1 MRQKTTSRLPAHL
14 SLQHSSVQ
22 ILHPKAFSPVSII
35 ITTSALSHQPRVRH
49 QLLPHTRVLFK
60 DTMNYTS
67 TELIALKSP
76 MTKNA
81 SLVFFLHT
89 AAKIIILL
97 AIVDV
102 LRVLLRQVQVYLDQ
116 HGHEHHE
123 IHGPQRVRLVRRRRR
138 RFDDDVLGF
147 PF

>member
-1 MRQKTTSRLPAHL
+1 
-14 SLQHSSVQ
+14 
-22 ILHPKAFSPVSII
+22 
-35 ITTSALSHQPRVRH
+35 
-49 QLLPHTRVLFK
+49 
-60 DTMNYTS
+60 
-67 TELIALKSP
+67 

-116 HGHEHHE
+116 HGHERHE

-138 RFDDDVLGF
+138 FDDDVLGF

>member
-1 MRQKTTSRLPAHL
+1 MNTTS
-14 SLQHSSVQ
+14 S
-22 ILHPKAFSPVSII
+22 
-35 ITTSALSHQPRVRH
+35 
-49 QLLPHTRVLFK
+49 
-60 DTMNYTS
+60 
-67 TELIALKSP
+67 ELIALKSP

-102 LRVLLRQVQVYLDQ
+102 LRVLIRQAQVYLDQ
-116 HGHEHHE
+116 HGREHNE

-138 RFDDDVLGF
+138 FDDDVLGF

>member
-1 MRQKTTSRLPAHL
+1 
-14 SLQHSSVQ
+14 
-22 ILHPKAFSPVSII
+22 
-35 ITTSALSHQPRVRH
+35 
-49 QLLPHTRVLFK
+49 
-60 DTMNYTS
+60 MNKTS

-76 MTKNA
+76 MAKHS
-81 SLVFFLHT
+81 SLIFFLHT

-102 LRVLLRQVQVYLDQ
+102 LRVLIRQVQVYLDQ
-116 HGHEHHE
+116 QAREHNE

-138 RFDDDVLGF
+138 LDDDIFGF